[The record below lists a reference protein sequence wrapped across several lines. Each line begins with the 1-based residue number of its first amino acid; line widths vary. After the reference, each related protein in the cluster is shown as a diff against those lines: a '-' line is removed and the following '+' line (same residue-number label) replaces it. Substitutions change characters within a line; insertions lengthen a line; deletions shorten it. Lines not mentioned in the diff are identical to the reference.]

1 MKKQIAIV
9 STILVVALI
18 GVFAFAACTP
28 SLESL
33 QEKYKEEGYLAG
45 SLPVQGIIDSMLEGA
60 EDVEVDEATVE
71 YAFMATKLVD
81 TIIVVSITDKDV
93 RSDIID
99 SLKEAEVAYKT
110 KGNAIAVERRTSV
123 RLFVCEKQRKNGDFK
138 QNA

>member
-28 SLESL
+28 SVDSL
-33 QEKYKEEGYLAG
+33 KEKYAEEGYLAA

-93 RSDIID
+93 RAEITEALD
-99 SLKEAEVAYKT
+99 KAEVTYKT
-110 KGNAIAVERRTSV
+110 KGNAIAVGSKGALD
-123 RLFVCEKQRKNGDFK
+123 LF
-138 QNA
+138 

>member
-28 SLESL
+28 SVDSL
-33 QEKYKEEGYLAG
+33 KEKYAEEGYLAA

-93 RSDIID
+93 RSDITEALD
-99 SLKEAEVAYKT
+99 KAEVTYKT
-110 KGNAIAVERRTSV
+110 KGNAIAVGTDGALD
-123 RLFVCEKQRKNGDFK
+123 LF
-138 QNA
+138 

>member
-28 SLESL
+28 SVESL

-110 KGNAIAVERRTSV
+110 KGNAIAVGTEGALA
-123 RLFVCEKQRKNGDFK
+123 LF
-138 QNA
+138 

>member
-28 SLESL
+28 SVDSL
-33 QEKYKEEGYLAG
+33 KEKYAEEGYLAA

-71 YAFMATKLVD
+71 YAFMATKVVD

-93 RSDIID
+93 RADITEALD
-99 SLKEAEVAYKT
+99 KAEVTYKT
-110 KGNAIAVERRTSV
+110 KGNAIAVGTDGALD
-123 RLFVCEKQRKNGDFK
+123 LF
-138 QNA
+138 

>member
-9 STILVVALI
+9 STILVIALI

-28 SLESL
+28 SVESL
-33 QEKYKEEGYLAG
+33 QEKYKEEGYLAA

-110 KGNAIAVERRTSV
+110 KGNAIAVGTEGALG
-123 RLFVCEKQRKNGDFK
+123 LF
-138 QNA
+138 

>member
-28 SLESL
+28 SVDSL
-33 QEKYKEEGYLAG
+33 KEKYAEEGYLAA

-71 YAFMATKLVD
+71 YAFMATKVVE

-93 RSDIID
+93 RADITEALD
-99 SLKEAEVAYKT
+99 KAEVTYKT
-110 KGNAIAVERRTSV
+110 KGNAIAVGTDGALD
-123 RLFVCEKQRKNGDFK
+123 LF
-138 QNA
+138 

>member
-71 YAFMATKLVD
+71 YAFMATKVVD

-93 RSDIID
+93 RADIT
-99 SLKEAEVAYKT
+99 EALDKAEITYKT
-110 KGNAIAVERRTSV
+110 KGNAIAVGTDGALD
-123 RLFVCEKQRKNGDFK
+123 LF
-138 QNA
+138 

>member
-28 SLESL
+28 SVESL
-33 QEKYKEEGYLAG
+33 KEKYAEEGYLAA

-71 YAFMATKLVD
+71 YAFMATKVVD

-93 RSDIID
+93 RADITEALD
-99 SLKEAEVAYKT
+99 KAEVTYKT
-110 KGNAIAVERRTSV
+110 KGNAIAVGTDGALD
-123 RLFVCEKQRKNGDFK
+123 LF
-138 QNA
+138 

>member
-28 SLESL
+28 SLDSL
-33 QEKYKEEGYLAG
+33 KEKYAEKGYLAA
-45 SLPVQGIIDSMLEGA
+45 SLPVQGIIDSMLEDA

-93 RSDIID
+93 RSEIID

-110 KGNAIAVERRTSV
+110 KGNAIAVGTEGALA
-123 RLFVCEKQRKNGDFK
+123 LF
-138 QNA
+138 

>member
-28 SLESL
+28 SLDSL
-33 QEKYKEEGYLAG
+33 KEKYAEEGYLAA
-45 SLPVQGIIDSMLEGA
+45 SLPVQGIIDSMLEDA

-93 RSDIID
+93 RSEIID
-99 SLKEAEVAYKT
+99 SLKKAEVAYKT
-110 KGNAIAVERRTSV
+110 KGNAIAVGTEGALA
-123 RLFVCEKQRKNGDFK
+123 LF
-138 QNA
+138 

>member
-71 YAFMATKLVD
+71 YAFMATKVVD

-110 KGNAIAVERRTSV
+110 KGNAIAVGTEKALA
-123 RLFVCEKQRKNGDFK
+123 LF
-138 QNA
+138 

>member
-28 SLESL
+28 SVDSL
-33 QEKYKEEGYLAG
+33 KEKYAEEGYLAA
-45 SLPVQGIIDSMLEGA
+45 SLPVKGIIDSMLEGA

-71 YAFMATKLVD
+71 YAFMATKVVD

-93 RSDIID
+93 RAEITEALD
-99 SLKEAEVAYKT
+99 KAEVTYKT
-110 KGNAIAVERRTSV
+110 KGNAIAVGTDGALD
-123 RLFVCEKQRKNGDFK
+123 LF
-138 QNA
+138 

>member
-28 SLESL
+28 SLDSL
-33 QEKYKEEGYLAG
+33 KEKYTEEGYLAA

-93 RSDIID
+93 RSEIID
-99 SLKEAEVAYKT
+99 SLKKAEVAYKT
-110 KGNAIAVERRTSV
+110 KGNAIAVGTEGALA
-123 RLFVCEKQRKNGDFK
+123 LF
-138 QNA
+138 

>member
-28 SLESL
+28 SLDSL
-33 QEKYKEEGYLAG
+33 KEKYTEEGYLVG

-93 RSDIID
+93 RADITEALD
-99 SLKEAEVAYKT
+99 KAEVTYKT
-110 KGNAIAVERRTSV
+110 KGNAIAVGSKGALD
-123 RLFVCEKQRKNGDFK
+123 LF
-138 QNA
+138 

>member
-28 SLESL
+28 SLDSL
-33 QEKYKEEGYLAG
+33 KEKYTEEGYLAA

-71 YAFMATKLVD
+71 YAFMATKVVKAE

-93 RSDIID
+93 RADIIEALD
-99 SLKEAEVAYKT
+99 KAEVTYKT
-110 KGNAIAVERRTSV
+110 KGNAIAVGTDGALD
-123 RLFVCEKQRKNGDFK
+123 LF
-138 QNA
+138 

>member
-28 SLESL
+28 SVESL
-33 QEKYKEEGYLAG
+33 KEKYAEEGYLAA

-71 YAFMATKLVD
+71 YAFMATKLVE

-93 RSDIID
+93 RADITEALD
-99 SLKEAEVAYKT
+99 KAEVTYKT
-110 KGNAIAVERRTSV
+110 KGNAIAVGTDGALD
-123 RLFVCEKQRKNGDFK
+123 LF
-138 QNA
+138 

>member
-28 SLESL
+28 SVDSL
-33 QEKYKEEGYLAG
+33 KEKYAEEGYGAV

-71 YAFMATKLVD
+71 YAFMATKLVE

-93 RSDIID
+93 RADITEALD
-99 SLKEAEVAYKT
+99 KAEVTYKT
-110 KGNAIAVERRTSV
+110 KGNAIAVGTDGALD
-123 RLFVCEKQRKNGDFK
+123 LF
-138 QNA
+138 

>member
-28 SLESL
+28 SVDSL
-33 QEKYKEEGYLAG
+33 KEKYAEEGYLAA

-93 RSDIID
+93 RADIIEALD
-99 SLKEAEVAYKT
+99 KAEVTYKT
-110 KGNAIAVERRTSV
+110 KGNAIAVGTDGALD
-123 RLFVCEKQRKNGDFK
+123 LF
-138 QNA
+138 

>member
-28 SLESL
+28 SLDSL
-33 QEKYKEEGYLAG
+33 KEKYAEEGYLAG

-71 YAFMATKLVD
+71 YAFMATKVVD
-81 TIIVVSITDKDV
+81 TIFVVSITDKDV
-93 RSDIID
+93 RADII
-99 SLKEAEVAYKT
+99 EALDKAEITYKT
-110 KGNAIAVERRTSV
+110 KGNAIAVGTDGALD
-123 RLFVCEKQRKNGDFK
+123 LF
-138 QNA
+138 

>member
-28 SLESL
+28 SLDSL
-33 QEKYKEEGYLAG
+33 KEKYTEEGYIVG

-71 YAFMATKLVD
+71 YAFMATKVVD

-93 RSDIID
+93 RADITEALD
-99 SLKEAEVAYKT
+99 KAEVTYKT
-110 KGNAIAVERRTSV
+110 KGNAIAVGTDGALD
-123 RLFVCEKQRKNGDFK
+123 LF
-138 QNA
+138 

>member
-33 QEKYKEEGYLAG
+33 QGKDKEEGDLAG

-71 YAFMATKLVD
+71 YAFMATKVVD

-110 KGNAIAVERRTSV
+110 KGNAIAVGTEGALA
-123 RLFVCEKQRKNGDFK
+123 LF
-138 QNA
+138 

>member
-33 QEKYKEEGYLAG
+33 QEKYKEEKYLAA
-45 SLPVQGIIDSMLEGA
+45 SLPVQGIIDALLEDA

-93 RSDIID
+93 RADITEALD
-99 SLKEAEVAYKT
+99 KAEVTYKT
-110 KGNAIAVERRTSV
+110 KGNAIAVGTDGALD
-123 RLFVCEKQRKNGDFK
+123 LF
-138 QNA
+138 

>member
-28 SLESL
+28 SLDSL
-33 QEKYKEEGYLAG
+33 KEKYTEEGYIVG
-45 SLPVQGIIDSMLEGA
+45 SLPVQGIIDSMLEDA

-71 YAFMATKLVD
+71 YAFMATKVVD

-93 RSDIID
+93 RADITEALD
-99 SLKEAEVAYKT
+99 EAEVTYKT
-110 KGNAIAVERRTSV
+110 KGNAIAVGSDGALK
-123 RLFVCEKQRKNGDFK
+123 LF
-138 QNA
+138 

>member
-28 SLESL
+28 SVDSL
-33 QEKYKEEGYLAG
+33 KEKYAEEGYLAA

-110 KGNAIAVERRTSV
+110 KGNAIAVGTDGALD
-123 RLFVCEKQRKNGDFK
+123 LF
-138 QNA
+138 

>member
-28 SLESL
+28 SLDSL
-33 QEKYKEEGYLAG
+33 KEKYTEEGYLAA

-71 YAFMATKLVD
+71 YAFMATKVVD

-93 RSDIID
+93 RADITEALD
-99 SLKEAEVAYKT
+99 KAEVTYKT
-110 KGNAIAVERRTSV
+110 KGNAIAVGTDGALD
-123 RLFVCEKQRKNGDFK
+123 LF
-138 QNA
+138 

>member
-28 SLESL
+28 SVDSL
-33 QEKYKEEGYLAG
+33 KEKYAEEGYLAA
-45 SLPVQGIIDSMLEGA
+45 SLPVQGIIDSMFEGA

-71 YAFMATKLVD
+71 YAFMATKVVD

-93 RSDIID
+93 RADITEALD
-99 SLKEAEVAYKT
+99 KAEVTYKT
-110 KGNAIAVERRTSV
+110 KGNAIAVGTDGALDS
-123 RLFVCEKQRKNGDFK
+123 F
-138 QNA
+138 

>member
-28 SLESL
+28 SVDSL
-33 QEKYKEEGYLAG
+33 KEKYAEEGYLAA

-93 RSDIID
+93 RSEIID

-110 KGNAIAVERRTSV
+110 KGNAIAVGTEDALA
-123 RLFVCEKQRKNGDFK
+123 LF
-138 QNA
+138 

>member
-60 EDVEVDEATVE
+60 EDVEVDESTVE
-71 YAFMATKLVD
+71 YAFMATKVVD

-93 RSDIID
+93 RADITEALD
-99 SLKEAEVAYKT
+99 KAEVTYKT
-110 KGNAIAVERRTSV
+110 KGNAIAVGTDGALD
-123 RLFVCEKQRKNGDFK
+123 LF
-138 QNA
+138 

>member
-33 QEKYKEEGYLAG
+33 QEKYKEEKYLAA

-71 YAFMATKLVD
+71 YAFMATKVVD

-110 KGNAIAVERRTSV
+110 KGNAIAVGTDGALD
-123 RLFVCEKQRKNGDFK
+123 LF
-138 QNA
+138 

>member
-28 SLESL
+28 SLDSL
-33 QEKYKEEGYLAG
+33 KEKYAEEGYLAG

-71 YAFMATKLVD
+71 YAFMATKVVD

-93 RSDIID
+93 RADIT
-99 SLKEAEVAYKT
+99 EALDKAEITYKT
-110 KGNAIAVERRTSV
+110 KGNAIAVGTDGALD
-123 RLFVCEKQRKNGDFK
+123 LF
-138 QNA
+138 

>member
-28 SLESL
+28 SVDSL
-33 QEKYKEEGYLAG
+33 KEKYAEEGYLAG
-45 SLPVQGIIDSMLEGA
+45 SLPVQDIIDSMLEDA

-93 RSDIID
+93 RSEIID

-110 KGNAIAVERRTSV
+110 KGNAIAVGTEGALA
-123 RLFVCEKQRKNGDFK
+123 LF
-138 QNA
+138 

>member
-28 SLESL
+28 SLDSL
-33 QEKYKEEGYLAG
+33 KEKYTEEGYLAA

-71 YAFMATKLVD
+71 YAFMATKVVD

-93 RSDIID
+93 RADITEALD
-99 SLKEAEVAYKT
+99 KAEVTYKT
-110 KGNAIAVERRTSV
+110 KGNAIAVGSKLK
-123 RLFVCEKQRKNGDFK
+123 LFS
-138 QNA
+138 

>member
-110 KGNAIAVERRTSV
+110 KGNAIAVGTDGALD
-123 RLFVCEKQRKNGDFK
+123 LF
-138 QNA
+138 

>member
-33 QEKYKEEGYLAG
+33 EEKYAEEGYLAG

-71 YAFMATKLVD
+71 YAFMATKLVE

-93 RSDIID
+93 RADITEALD
-99 SLKEAEVAYKT
+99 KAEVTYKT
-110 KGNAIAVERRTSV
+110 KGNAIAVGTEKALA
-123 RLFVCEKQRKNGDFK
+123 LF
-138 QNA
+138 

>member
-1 MKKQIAIV
+1 M
-9 STILVVALI
+9 VVALI

-33 QEKYKEEGYLAG
+33 EEKYAEEGYLAG

-71 YAFMATKLVD
+71 YAFMATKLVE

-93 RSDIID
+93 RADIT
-99 SLKEAEVAYKT
+99 EALDKAEITYKT
-110 KGNAIAVERRTSV
+110 KGNAIAVGSDGALD
-123 RLFVCEKQRKNGDFK
+123 LF
-138 QNA
+138 

>member
-28 SLESL
+28 SLDSL
-33 QEKYKEEGYLAG
+33 KEKYTEEGYLVG

-110 KGNAIAVERRTSV
+110 KGNAIAVGTEGALA
-123 RLFVCEKQRKNGDFK
+123 LF
-138 QNA
+138 

>member
-9 STILVVALI
+9 STILVIALI

-33 QEKYKEEGYLAG
+33 QEKYKEEKYLAA
-45 SLPVQGIIDSMLEGA
+45 SLPVQGIIDAMLEDA

-93 RSDIID
+93 RADIID

-110 KGNAIAVERRTSV
+110 KGNAIAVGTDGALD
-123 RLFVCEKQRKNGDFK
+123 LF
-138 QNA
+138 

>member
-28 SLESL
+28 SVESL
-33 QEKYKEEGYLAG
+33 QEKYKEEGYLAA

-110 KGNAIAVERRTSV
+110 KGNAIAVGTEGALA
-123 RLFVCEKQRKNGDFK
+123 LF
-138 QNA
+138 

>member
-28 SLESL
+28 SLDSL
-33 QEKYKEEGYLAG
+33 KEKYTEEGYLAA

-71 YAFMATKLVD
+71 YAFMATKVVD

-93 RSDIID
+93 RAEITEALD
-99 SLKEAEVAYKT
+99 KAEVTYKT
-110 KGNAIAVERRTSV
+110 KGNAIAVGSKGALD
-123 RLFVCEKQRKNGDFK
+123 LF
-138 QNA
+138 